1 MSQYNAQS
9 LSGHFLMA
17 MPTMPDPRFERTVI
31 YMCAHS
37 PSLTMGIVIN
47 KILDNLN
54 LNDILEQ
61 FEIDAKTFGDELN
74 IHFGGP
80 VETSRGFVLHSTD
93 YQQEDTLVVDEQ
105 VSLTTSINVLRH
117 IAEGKGPSKYLLA
130 LGCAGWAPGQLDSE
144 IQANGWLHAP
154 ADLNIIFDTVNT
166 NKWSRAVGNLGF
178 DIGKLSNE
186 AGHA

>member
-1 MSQYNAQS
+1 MPQDTAQS
-9 LSGHFLMA
+9 LCGHFLIA
-17 MPTMPDPRFERTVI
+17 MPTMPDPRFQRTVI

-47 KILDNLN
+47 KVLDNLSVT
-54 LNDILEQ
+54 DILEQ
-61 FEIDAKTFGDELN
+61 FEIEGDSFGEGFD

-93 YQQEDTLVVDEQ
+93 YRQEDSLVVDDRIA
-105 VSLTTSINVLRH
+105 LTTSINVLRH
-117 IAEGKGPSKYLLA
+117 IAAGKGPSKYLLA

-144 IQANGWLHAP
+144 IQSNGWLHAP
-154 ADLNIIFDTVNT
+154 ADLEIIFDIA
-166 NKWSRAVGNLGF
+166 NKEKWTRAVGNLGF
-178 DIGKLSNE
+178 DIGKLSHE